1 MKLSVICPCY
11 NEFERAK
18 DLFGKYKSILAYLF
32 FGVCTTIVNIV
43 AYCLF
48 SEAICLSTASSTSLA
63 WLFAVLFA
71 FVTNKLWVFNS
82 YTWDRKVVL
91 RELTS
96 FMLCRIATGILDLG
110 IMVFTVD
117 FLHWNGLLMKVLSNI
132 LVIILNYAASKL
144 LIFKKQELPK
154 E

>member
-1 MKLSVICPCY
+1 MKLSVIFPCY

-18 DLFGKYKSILAYLF
+18 DMFEKYKSILAYLF

-43 AYCLF
+43 AYYLF
-48 SEAICLSTASSTSLA
+48 SEVICLSTASSTSLA
-63 WLFAVLFA
+63 WLLAVLFA

-82 YTWDRKVVL
+82 CTWNRKVVL
-91 RELTS
+91 RELVS

-110 IMVFTVD
+110 IMIFTVD
-117 FLHWNGLLMKVLSNI
+117 FLYWNGMLMKVLSNI

-144 LIFKKQELPK
+144 LIFRKQEVPK
-154 E
+154 T